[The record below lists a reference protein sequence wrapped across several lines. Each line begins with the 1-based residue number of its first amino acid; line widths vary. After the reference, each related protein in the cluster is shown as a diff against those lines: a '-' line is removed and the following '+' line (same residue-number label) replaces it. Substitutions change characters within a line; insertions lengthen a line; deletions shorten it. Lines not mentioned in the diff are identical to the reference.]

1 MFSCYRASSEDTLSL
16 NSYNSDSPSQEPP
29 LAPPHATNLPYST
42 NGTAQSSQARS
53 HVQVPVWDQYTGRRV
68 GSELRDVQRRGKR
81 KYHVRQASA
90 DFEGDIQEVIQANH
104 LEIMAMN
111 QDGYQ
116 DGDGGYSEG
125 GSRGEGQRL
134 VEYDNLFG
142 GREFV
147 RMPTQRQVRKLWE
160 AENWFCDD
168 LTHWRQFEFTI
179 TCFCH
184 RPSLSI
190 HTRD

>member
-1 MFSCYRASSEDTLSL
+1 M
-16 NSYNSDSPSQEPP
+16 
-29 LAPPHATNLPYST
+29 
-42 NGTAQSSQARS
+42 
-53 HVQVPVWDQYTGRRV
+53 
-68 GSELRDVQRRGKR
+68 
-81 KYHVRQASA
+81 RQASA

-160 AENWFCDD
+160 AEN
-168 LTHWRQFEFTI
+168 
-179 TCFCH
+179 
-184 RPSLSI
+184 
-190 HTRD
+190 